1 MIALSIVSGQRRC
14 SHSLTTSYLHAPLTH
29 MPASQ
34 TFPQVPQFFLSTFV
48 FVQTPWPASTSPH
61 MPNPAGQPHIE
72 FMQISPAPH
81 VLLHPPQFAGL
92 FVMLVQTG
100 GMPHRVVSIGHVQAP
115 ALHTVP
121 PVQAIP
127 QPPQL
132 FESVFVS
139 TQAPVQFVVPV
150 GHVVVQ
156 VIEQT
161 CIAVHIV
168 PHPLQFCGSVLVSTQ
183 TPPQSV
189 PLGQA
194 HMPLP
199 LQT

>member
-1 MIALSIVSGQRRC
+1 M
-14 SHSLTTSYLHAPLTH
+14 PLMH

-34 TFPQVPQFFLSTFV
+34 TLPQLPQFFSSILV
-48 FVQTPWPASTSPH
+48 FVQLPRPASTSPH
-61 MPNPAGQPHIE
+61 IPNPPGQPHIE

-81 VLLHPPQFAGL
+81 VFPHPPQFAGL
-92 FVMLVQTG
+92 LVMFVQTG
-100 GMPHRVVSIGHVQAP
+100 GMPHKVVFIGHVQTP

-127 QPPQL
+127 HPPQL

-139 TQAPVQFVVPV
+139 TQAPVQFVVPA
-150 GHVVVQ
+150 GHAVVHI
-156 VIEQT
+156 IEQT
-161 CIAVHIV
+161 CIEVHIV
-168 PHPLQFCGSVLVSTQ
+168 PHPPQFCGSVFVSTQ
-183 TPPQSV
+183 TPPQRV
-189 PLGQA
+189 PVAQA

>member
-1 MIALSIVSGQRRC
+1 
-14 SHSLTTSYLHAPLTH
+14 LTNSYLQALLTH

-34 TFPQVPQFFLSTFV
+34 TLPQLPQFFLSTLV

-61 MPNPAGQPHIE
+61 MLNPPGQPHIE
-72 FMQISPAPH
+72 FMQMSPAPQ
-81 VLLHPPQFAGL
+81 VLPHPPQFAGL
-92 FVMLVQTG
+92 LVMLVQTG
-100 GMPHRVVSIGHVQAP
+100 GMPHRLVFIGQVQTP

-132 FESVFVS
+132 FGSVFVS
-139 TQAPVQFVVPV
+139 TQAPVQFVVPAAQ
-150 GHVVVQ
+150 VVVQ

-161 CIAVHIV
+161 CIAAHIV
-168 PHPLQFCGSVLVSTQ
+168 PQPPQFCGSLVVSTQ
-183 TPPQSV
+183 TPPHSV
-189 PLGQA
+189 PVAQA
-194 HMPLP
+194 HIPLP